1 MGADSRQ
8 GSLAIGRIT
17 KNISWQLI
25 FEERHHGVRS
35 HEQNP
40 AVPMEKRR
48 RLEFDL
54 EYELDRDVLRIF
66 SRYDTLENPGRTVAE
81 RLEGTMVLTSWKRNW

>member
-1 MGADSRQ
+1 MGADSKQ

-17 KNISWQLI
+17 KNLSWELTL
-25 FEERHHGVRS
+25 EGRHHGVRS

-54 EYELDRDVLRIF
+54 ENEIGRDVLRIF
-66 SRYDTLENPGRTVAE
+66 SRYDILENPGRTVAKK
-81 RLEGTMVLTSWKRNW
+81 LESTTVLTSWKRNW

>member
-8 GSLAIGRIT
+8 GSLAIGRIA
-17 KNISWQLI
+17 KNISWELTL
-25 FEERHHGVRS
+25 EERHHGIRS

-48 RLEFDL
+48 CLEFDL
-54 EYELDRDVLRIF
+54 EYEIGRDVLRIF
-66 SRYDTLENPGRTVAE
+66 SRYDILENHGRTVAE
-81 RLEGTMVLTSWKRNW
+81 KLEGTTVLTSWKRNW